1 MCYDQHVLIY
11 YTIVANGTLAGRM
24 IVLSARQIE
33 TTSLQQKNHRPAL
46 VQHRFRQFWA
56 NIPFLYQNQA
66 DVTPRTNHVPI
77 ILNVYE
83 YFVFFTFFYRSR
95 IIPSGKETRVA
106 ILAPI

>member
-1 MCYDQHVLIY
+1 MPIGFPSLDNLGSQLQKISKNQRSYVRAKYD
-11 YTIVANGTLAGRM
+11 
-24 IVLSARQIE
+24 IVLTAA
-33 TTSLQQKNHRPAL
+33 KKHRPAL